1 VPVHVFTFAAV
12 QMASL
17 TPEAEAPGGGA
28 LLAAGDDVAAA
39 NLLAAAVA
47 TEVSKSVQL
56 KAHSSVLMISSLS
69 FYYSFVISF
78 FSFVILC
85 LFTIGKKKK
94 KVLVLARRCSA
105 PLSEIFLFFLGEI
118 LSLLFLKDLPGAD
131 SWGGF

>member
-1 VPVHVFTFAAV
+1 MPVHVFTFAAV

-85 LFTIGKKKK
+85 
-94 KVLVLARRCSA
+94 AR
-105 PLSEIFLFFLGEI
+105 
-118 LSLLFLKDLPGAD
+118 LLL
-131 SWGGF
+131 

>member
-1 VPVHVFTFAAV
+1 
-12 QMASL
+12 MASL

-78 FSFVILC
+78 FFLCHSVCSFV
-85 LFTIGKKKK
+85 TIGKKKK
-94 KVLVLARRCSA
+94 KSTSTSSTLLCTVERDFF
-105 PLSEIFLFFLGEI
+105 IFFG
-118 LSLLFLKDLPGAD
+118 
-131 SWGGF
+131 